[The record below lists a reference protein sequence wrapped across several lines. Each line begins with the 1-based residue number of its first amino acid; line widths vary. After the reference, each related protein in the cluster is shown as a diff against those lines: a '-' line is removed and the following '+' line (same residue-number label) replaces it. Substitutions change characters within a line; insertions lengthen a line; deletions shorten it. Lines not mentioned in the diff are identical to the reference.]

1 MEDIRVIFMG
11 TPEFACGILQT
22 LIDERYHVVAVVSQP
37 DKKVGRKQIV
47 TQTPVKKLA
56 LANNIEV
63 IQPIS
68 IKDEYESVL
77 AYKPDLI
84 VTCAYGQFVP
94 SIILNYPKYGCINV
108 HASLLPK
115 YRGGAPIHKAIING
129 EKQSGVTIM
138 QMIKKMDAGLMYDR
152 CVVDIEPD
160 DTTSI
165 LHDKLMVAGAKLLKD
180 MLPKYLNGEIQGEA
194 QNEKE
199 ATFAYN
205 ISKEEEYISFKDD
218 VNKVYDHIRGLIDWP
233 VGYGVVNNHRI
244 KIYKAKKEVV
254 SHNEDAGKIIK
265 LENDKIKV
273 ACKNGYILLEEVQME
288 GKKRLSAKDFYNG
301 SKNLLHDAYF
311 E

>member
-22 LIDERYHVVAVVSQP
+22 LIDEKYHVVAVVSQP
-37 DKKVGRKQIV
+37 DKKVGRKQII
-47 TQTPVKKLA
+47 TQTPVKALA
-56 LANNIEV
+56 LANNIDV

-68 IKDEYESVL
+68 IKDEYEKVL

-94 SIILNYPKYGCINV
+94 SVILNYPKYGCINV

-129 EKQSGVTIM
+129 EKQTGVTIM
-138 QMIKKMDAGLMYDR
+138 QMIKKMDAGLMYDK
-152 CVVDIEPD
+152 CIVDIEPD
-160 DTTSI
+160 DTTAI
-165 LHDKLMVAGAKLLKD
+165 LHDKLMIAGSKLLKE
-180 MLPKYLNGEIQGEA
+180 MLPSYLAGKIIGIP
-194 QNEKE
+194 QNELE
-199 ATFAYN
+199 ASFAYN
-205 ISKEEEYISFKDD
+205 ISKEEEYISFNDD

-233 VGYGVVNNHRI
+233 VGYGVVNGHRI
-244 KIYKAKKEVV
+244 KIYQAKKELAK
-254 SHNEDAGKIIK
+254 HDFKAGKIIK

-273 ACKNGYILLEEVQME
+273 ACNNGYILLEEVQME

-301 SKNLLHDAYF
+301 SKNLLQDAYF

>member
-22 LIDERYHVVAVVSQP
+22 LIDEKYHVVAVVSQP
-37 DKKVGRKQIV
+37 DKKVGRKQII
-47 TQTPVKKLA
+47 TQTPVKALA
-56 LANNIEV
+56 LANNIDV

-68 IKDEYESVL
+68 IKDEYEKVL

-94 SIILNYPKYGCINV
+94 SVILNYPKYGCINV

-129 EKQSGVTIM
+129 EKQTGVTIM
-138 QMIKKMDAGLMYDR
+138 QMIKKMDAGLMYDK
-152 CVVDIEPD
+152 CIVDIEPD
-160 DTTSI
+160 DTTAI
-165 LHDKLMVAGAKLLKD
+165 LHDKLMIAGSKLLKE
-180 MLPKYLNGEIQGEA
+180 MLPSYLAGKIIGIP
-194 QNEKE
+194 QNELE
-199 ATFAYN
+199 ASFAYN
-205 ISKEEEYISFKDD
+205 ISKEEEYISFNDD

-233 VGYGVVNNHRI
+233 VGYGIVNGHRI
-244 KIYKAKKEVV
+244 KIYQAKKELAK
-254 SHNEDAGKIIK
+254 HDFKAGKIIK

-273 ACKNGYILLEEVQME
+273 ACNNGYILLEEVQME

-301 SKNLLHDAYF
+301 SKNLLQDAYF

>member
-22 LIDERYHVVAVVSQP
+22 LIDEKYHVVAVVSQP
-37 DKKVGRKQIV
+37 DKKVGRKQII
-47 TQTPVKKLA
+47 TQTPVKALA
-56 LANNIEV
+56 LANNIDV

-68 IKDEYESVL
+68 IKDEYEKVL

-94 SIILNYPKYGCINV
+94 SVILNYPKYGCINV

-129 EKQSGVTIM
+129 EKQTGVTIM
-138 QMIKKMDAGLMYDR
+138 QMIKKMDAGLMYDK
-152 CVVDIEPD
+152 CIVDIEPD
-160 DTTSI
+160 DTTAI
-165 LHDKLMVAGAKLLKD
+165 LHDKLMIAGSKLLKE
-180 MLPKYLNGEIQGEA
+180 MLPSYLAGKITGIP
-194 QNEKE
+194 QNELE
-199 ATFAYN
+199 ASFAYN
-205 ISKEEEYISFKDD
+205 ISKEEEYISFNDD
-218 VNKVYDHIRGLIDWP
+218 VNKVYDHIRGLIDWQ
-233 VGYGVVNNHRI
+233 VGYGVVNGHRI
-244 KIYKAKKEVV
+244 KIYQAKKELAK
-254 SHNEDAGKIIK
+254 HDFKAGKIIK

-273 ACKNGYILLEEVQME
+273 ACNNGYILLEEVQME

-301 SKNLLHDAYF
+301 SKNLLQDAYF